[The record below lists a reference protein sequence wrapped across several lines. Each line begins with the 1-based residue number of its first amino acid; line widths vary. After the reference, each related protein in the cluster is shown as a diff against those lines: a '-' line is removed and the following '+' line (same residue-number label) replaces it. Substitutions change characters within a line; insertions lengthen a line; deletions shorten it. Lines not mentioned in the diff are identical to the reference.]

1 MLVYADTSALAKL
14 IVEEPESD
22 ALVDWYTEV
31 EAVLVTSDLARVELM
46 RTVHR
51 IDPELSVDAHDL
63 LRSCEIISLDSIDY
77 ERAGTLPPAPLRS
90 LDALHLI
97 AAQNLGD
104 ALDAI
109 LTYDIRLAEAA
120 AVRGIRPVH
129 PGRERLI
136 SPAH

>member
-31 EAVLVTSDLARVELM
+31 EAILVTSDLARVELM
-46 RTVHR
+46 RAVHR
-51 IDPELSVDAHDL
+51 IDPGLSIDAHDL
-63 LRSCEIISLDSIDY
+63 LRSCEIINLDSIDY
-77 ERAGTLPPAPLRS
+77 ERAGTLPPTPLRS

-120 AVRGIRPVH
+120 AVHGITPVH
-129 PGRERLI
+129 PGRERL
-136 SPAH
+136 A